1 MASSCTT
8 ATDAS
13 TSCPSLPPVEVD
25 DENLVG
31 PVDDMNVFVAEHLL
45 DVSDNFQ
52 IFDFF
57 LRFQV
62 IEREG
67 ERGGREGGREGG
79 RDRKRERGNVLVFK
93 QCSLK

>member
-1 MASSCTT
+1 MRNTNTLASTCTT
-8 ATDAS
+8 FTDAS

-67 ERGGREGGREGG
+67 GREGGSEGG
-79 RDRKRERGNVLVFK
+79 RE
-93 QCSLK
+93 

>member
-8 ATDAS
+8 STDAS

-25 DENLVG
+25 DEDLVG

-62 IEREG
+62 IERG
-67 ERGGREGGREGG
+67 GG
-79 RDRKRERGNVLVFK
+79 RDRKRERENVLVFK